1 MALLTREQLLAMGFA
16 SIGEPVF
23 ISDKASFYGCSRIS
37 IGCNVRIDDFAV
49 LSAGEGGIELGNYV
63 HIAVYSSLIGA
74 GKIRLAD
81 YCNISSRVA
90 IYSSSDD
97 YSGETMTNPMVPE
110 QYKAVQHAPVTL
122 EKHVIVGCGTV
133 ILPGVTMYE
142 GAAAGALTLI
152 NKDVAEFCIVAG
164 IPCKVMKTRDR
175 HLLKLEQ
182 EFQQQ
187 SQQVGRVAK
196 T

>member
-16 SIGEPVF
+16 NIGDPVF

-37 IGCNVRIDDFAV
+37 IGSHVRIDDFAV
-49 LSAGEGGIELGNYV
+49 LSAGEGGIEIGSYI

-74 GKIRLAD
+74 GKISLAD
-81 YCNISSRVA
+81 YCNISSRVS

-97 YSGETMTNPMVPE
+97 YSGATMTNPMVPD

-133 ILPGVTMYE
+133 ILPGVTMHE
-142 GAAAGALTLI
+142 GAAAGALSLI
-152 NKDVAEFCIVAG
+152 NRDCQQFSIYAG
-164 IPCKVMKTRDR
+164 QPARFIKARSSELMM
-175 HLLKLEQ
+175 LEQ
-182 EFQQQ
+182 LLT
-187 SQQVGRVAK
+187 SGVAPQ
-196 T
+196 